1 MGLPW
6 SIASYSQRG
15 EECLLSMR
23 LERKVFLWV
32 WVGGRLE
39 VLKNVYDSSTS
50 RGSDNGPRDESWTEL
65 RQRAEARSWRA
76 PSALLRSPDSTL
88 TLNRGLIWSG
98 QHAWEAT
105 QSDLLIQQ
113 VEILKQSK
121 WHFWDI
127 KEIETVFFS
136 LSLQAHILSVFFFF
150 STLLSNALMS
160 NILRIKL
167 MVLLFPHSNK
177 KQQTL
182 H

>member
-23 LERKVFLWV
+23 LGKKGFSLGLGW
-32 WVGGRLE
+32 WSSGG
-39 VLKNVYDSSTS
+39 LKNVYDSSTS